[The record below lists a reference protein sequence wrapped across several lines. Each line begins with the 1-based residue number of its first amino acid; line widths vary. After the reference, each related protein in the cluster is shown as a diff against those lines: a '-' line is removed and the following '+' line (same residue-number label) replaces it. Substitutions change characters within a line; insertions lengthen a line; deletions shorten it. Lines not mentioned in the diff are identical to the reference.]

1 MRPSHAI
8 AIGLVLLCAAT
19 AQAALT
25 HRYSFNDGT
34 ANDSVGAANGVLVN
48 GASVSNGQL
57 VFSPNVNTGFN
68 SNPATGQ
75 YVDLPN
81 NIAATRAL
89 TLEAWTTYRGG
100 SNWQRIADFGNNS
113 SGKEILP
120 SDKTTLGYYG
130 VGFIMLTPSNTFFDP
145 IAQISVNSSGGPD
158 TDFVGAVDTP
168 LTQNVQH
175 HVVFTHDPD
184 AGLNALWVDGKR
196 LGQSVAQYDSSGMD
210 YKNYWIGRSNFQQ
223 DAFYNGT
230 INEFRIYNHGLTA
243 AEVAAN
249 YARGADAVP
258 EPAVAAVLALAAGA
272 MILRRPRMG
281 RGPFTNRRRG

>member
-8 AIGLVLLCAAT
+8 AFGLVLFCAA
-19 AQAALT
+19 AAEAALT

-34 ANDSVGAANGVLVN
+34 ANDSVGTAHGVLVN
-48 GASVSNGQL
+48 GATVSNGQL
-57 VFSPNVNTGFN
+57 VFDPNVNTGFN

-81 NIAATRAL
+81 NIAATRAV

-113 SGKEILP
+113 SGKEIVP
-120 SDKTTLGYYG
+120 SDKATVGYYG

-145 IAQISVNSSGGPD
+145 VAQISVNSSGGPD
-158 TDFVGAVDTP
+158 TDFVGAVNTP
-168 LTQNVQH
+168 FAQNVRH
-175 HVVFTHDPD
+175 HIVFTHDPD
-184 AGLNALWVDGKR
+184 AGVNALWVDGNK
-196 LGQSVAQYDSSGMD
+196 LGQSVAQFDSSGMD

-230 INEFRIYNHGLTA
+230 IDEFRIYDQGLTA
-243 AEVAAN
+243 AQVVAN
-249 YARGADAVP
+249 YVSGPNAVP
-258 EPAVAAVLALAAGA
+258 EPAAASLALAAA
-272 MILRRPRMG
+272 ALALRRPRRG
-281 RGPFTNRRRG
+281 RSACRG